1 MPRQLNVALIG
12 YKFMGKAH
20 SHAYKDVHFFFKGDC
35 VPVMKVICGRNEAPL
50 RAAAEA
56 WNWEE
61 IETSWERVVQRDDI
75 DLVDI
80 ASPQNTHRDIAVAA
94 AKAGKHILLEKPMAL
109 NVHEA
114 REMLDAVQQAG
125 VKHMIMFNYRRVPA
139 VGLAKRLIEEGKIGQ
154 IFHWR
159 ACYLQD
165 WIVDPSFPLIW
176 KFRKEIAGSG
186 AHGDLNAHL
195 IDLARYLV
203 GEIKSVL
210 GMTHNFIKQRPLPAE
225 SDQLTTMLT
234 AQAGGGMGEVTVD
247 DTASFLAEFE
257 NGAIGTFEATRF
269 ASGRKNYN
277 HFEIYGS
284 KGSLCF
290 NFERM
295 NELEYYSREEE
306 SHTQGFRTI
315 LATDESH
322 PYISAWWPPG
332 HLIGYEHTFINQIA
346 DLLKCIEED
355 TMPEPNFYDGWKNQQ
370 VLDAVLESAEKGT
383 RVEIGE

>member
-1 MPRQLNVALIG
+1 MPRHLNVALIG

-20 SHAYKDVHFFFKGDC
+20 SHAYKDVRFFFKGDC

-125 VKHMIMFNYRRVPA
+125 VKHMVMFNYRRVPA
-139 VGLAKRLIEEGKIGQ
+139 VGLAKRLIQEGKIGQ
-154 IFHWR
+154 LFHWR

-346 DLLKCIEED
+346 DLLKCIED
-355 TMPEPNFYDGWKNQQ
+355 DKMPEPNFYDGWKNQQ

-383 RVEIGE
+383 RVEIGG